1 MLNLYDM
8 VTVKTIVIFQMA
20 VGCNIWMGLFFH
32 QHLLSQSS
40 ESVQWERSDF
50 ISTVRSLLCVLLTD
64 GDHKTACDSLK
75 LMERVKSVAYFSI
88 SLWKLV
94 ISYDSISIA
103 AARVTEA
110 RQVSRNIH
118 FRVYYVIH
126 LYMDYWMTF
135 LGDVMP
141 ASGYEVV
148 WVIHSIFAF
157 PPLYYSGRSLL
168 WSCFSFFLDVVCAMW
183 FFTWLFKL

>member
-1 MLNLYDM
+1 MLNLYNT
-8 VTVKTIVIFQMA
+8 VTVEIIVIAQMA
-20 VGCNIWMGLFFH
+20 LGCNVWMGLFFH
-32 QHLLSQSS
+32 QHLLSQS
-40 ESVQWERSDF
+40 VRWERSDF
-50 ISTVRSLLCVLLTD
+50 ISTVRSLLFVLLTD
-64 GDHKTACDSLK
+64 VDHKPACDSLK

-118 FRVYYVIH
+118 FHVYYVIH

-148 WVIHSIFAF
+148 WIIHSIFAF
-157 PPLYYSGRSLL
+157 PPLYYSESSLV
-168 WSCFSFFLDVVCAMW
+168 WSCFSFFFDVVCAMW